1 MSKDWISLFCLN
13 KRKEKTLI
21 CDIFPFDYIMRAK
34 CKMQTTDRLS
44 QVCLVCIWKTSWM
57 WHRVRT
63 SGIIKFICFVLDGFV
78 ESLWHVVTV
87 RLDYRKITT
96 MKQLTDKET
105 CRSVNNELNS
115 VWCVQFVVRL
125 WKEFP
130 RGPFLAP
137 CCFKIFSWTI
147 CTITS
152 FK

>member
-1 MSKDWISLFCLN
+1 
-13 KRKEKTLI
+13 
-21 CDIFPFDYIMRAK
+21 MRVK
-34 CKMQTTDRLS
+34 CKLQTTDRLS

-63 SGIIKFICFVLDGFV
+63 SGIVKFICFVLNGFV

-87 RLDYRKITT
+87 RLDYRKTTT

-105 CRSVNNELNS
+105 SCRSVNNELNS
-115 VWCVQFVVRL
+115 VWCVQFVMRL

-147 CTITS
+147 CTKWLKMLPYLQTLMTHLNSMLSLSIRL
-152 FK
+152 FLLAG